1 MISEVYNKDS
11 YAVVNALADMKEHPH
26 HFSNMPR
33 NVFHNRRGS
42 DQIELEQRNHLDIA
56 PALLLYLSQHYNN
69 YSFYVK
75 TREEYKDGGGSE
87 SGIVMRNIYVFDS
100 GEAVGV
106 ISRGERYS
114 NNQNGL
120 EFENKRISWDLKRGS
135 AKKTSK
141 LNAAKSIFAKY
152 FYRMTMREHMESLAA
167 EIRYEVSNAMYNM
180 RTEYATAE
188 RRLMEFLRKEVEQN
202 NQLVMTCIETLGE
215 ASLIDSYN
223 ATQEAVTAAGN
234 LEKLIE
240 NQKGYYVMLKDDE
253 YISWRKGDSDAL
265 NQPKRLKREEMPEN
279 MRMALGLLKLA
290 EPKTFVHEAGFKV
303 SENKFFLLDEVQL
316 EFDN

>member
-1 MISEVYNKDS
+1 MISEIFPQDS
-11 YAVVNALADMKEHPH
+11 YIVVNALAKMKEHPH

-33 NVFHNRRGS
+33 NVYHNRN
-42 DQIELEQRNHLDIA
+42 DTVPLEQRNDLDIA
-56 PALLLYLSQHYNN
+56 PALLLYLSQHYTN

-75 TREEYKDGGGSE
+75 TRTRYNEKNEER
-87 SGIVMRNIYVFDS
+87 IVMRNIYVFDN

-180 RTEYATAE
+180 RNEHANAE
-188 RRLMEFLRKEVEQN
+188 HRLMAFLRKEVEQN
-202 NQLVMTCIETLGE
+202 NQLVMTCIETLGK

-223 ATQEAVTAAGN
+223 GNKEAVTAAGN

>member
-1 MISEVYNKDS
+1 MISEIFPQDS
-11 YAVVNALADMKEHPH
+11 YIVVNALAKMKEHPH

-33 NVFHNRRGS
+33 NVYHNRN
-42 DQIELEQRNHLDIA
+42 DTVPLEQRNDLDIA
-56 PALLLYLSQHYNN
+56 PALLLYLSQHYTN

-75 TREEYKDGGGSE
+75 TRARYTNKNEER
-87 SGIVMRNIYVFDS
+87 IVMRDIYVFDN

-180 RTEYATAE
+180 RNEHANAE
-188 RRLMEFLRKEVEQN
+188 HRLMAFLRKEVEQN
-202 NQLVMTCIETLGE
+202 NQLVMTCIETLGK

-223 ATQEAVTAAGN
+223 GNKEAVTAAGN

-290 EPKTFVHEAGFKV
+290 EHKTFVHEAGFKV